1 MKRNYIQPATQV
13 TNITPLS
20 ILMASGSFNITS
32 SSHTPLDFYTG
43 GANAGGGV

>member
-13 TNITPLS
+13 THIAPIS
-20 ILMASGSFNITS
+20 ILMASGNAFHIS
-32 SSHTPLDFYTG
+32 SNTPLDFATG